1 MGPEQ
6 SACHGCHD
14 RVAMS
19 GTGFMVGCS
28 PFFLGFSY
36 TQMVVCFR
44 RTRHDCQLFP
54 AKQIGSCC
62 TDMETPQAHDCFSSS
77 LQLIKTSIERLFEIE
92 TFRVRVE
99 HIDASIRAMAS
110 IVGQMRSSRLIDLR
124 PPCYRLDFSPCL
136 RS

>member
-1 MGPEQ
+1 
-6 SACHGCHD
+6 
-14 RVAMS
+14 
-19 GTGFMVGCS
+19 
-28 PFFLGFSY
+28 
-36 TQMVVCFR
+36 
-44 RTRHDCQLFP
+44 
-54 AKQIGSCC
+54 
-62 TDMETPQAHDCFSSS
+62 METPQAHDCFSSS